1 MSKKILLLIASV
13 GFQPLE
19 YSGTKEELEKAGFE
33 VFIGSDKK
41 GVAASQE
48 NFMRVQADVAIAD
61 ININD
66 YDGKEITLS
75 GFIYQTTEKR
85 GDYNYYVEKIV
96 DDFDNEIRLSKTELA
111 SSRQNII

>member
-1 MSKKILLLIASV
+1 MAYNIEMANNELLTRGVDKIY
-13 GFQPLE
+13 P
-19 YSGTKEELEKAGFE
+19 TKEELEKAGFE

-66 YDGKEITLS
+66 YDELIKASQMLKDHKKAS
-75 GFIYQTTEKR
+75 KKL
-85 GDYNYYVEKIV
+85 VEV
-96 DDFDNEIRLSKTELA
+96 LF
-111 SSRQNII
+111 